1 MRTVE
6 IPEEVDATLHEHWG
20 DDFPR
25 RVLES
30 LALEAYR
37 ERLIGEGQLQRW
49 LGFATRME
57 AHAFLKEHGFPL
69 NYTLQDLEQD
79 RQTYQRLGL

>member
-1 MRTVE
+1 MNVTLPDE
-6 IPEEVDATLHEHWG
+6 IESWLQEHWG
-20 DDFPR
+20 DDLPR

-49 LGFATRME
+49 LGYATRME
-57 AHAFLKEHGFPL
+57 VHAFLKEHGVPI
-69 NYTLQDLEQD
+69 NYTLADLEQD
-79 RQTYQRLGL
+79 RQTLQRLGL

>member
-6 IPEEVDATLHEHWG
+6 IPDEVDATLHEHWAKSR
-20 DDFPR
+20 PHR
-25 RVLES
+25 AQR
-30 LALEAYR
+30 
-37 ERLIGEGQLQRW
+37 GEGQLQRW

-57 AHAFLKEHGFPL
+57 AHAFLKEHGVPL